1 MYKKQKLRYIFFT
14 ALLVSLS
21 MLLALPVMQVLEGY
35 ALRSV
40 KNQIASIENSIG
52 LDVSYNTDGH
62 DIFRQL
68 TFQEFRVSNLSIL
81 PEEIASADYVKFSYN
96 LPAMLLHSGESHLI
110 QIESSGL
117 RGNASLELINSILS
131 KISQSRSDQ
140 YAENKKKG
148 WIQKKIDQITE
159 NLIIEIRVA
168 GANVT
173 ISLDDAK
180 LGIVDTNA
188 EAVIQNGSIISGSFD
203 SKMFEA
209 YFSVSG
215 FEAAENFTIKAVKP
229 AIIAHLTDN
238 GIETGF
244 SLDSLDVILPSF
256 QKNSIT
262 GKASFLN
269 GNMILQPE
277 TLLPKTVTAEIDFAT
292 ASLLLQQEFT
302 LQLTNENSFLS
313 LEQIDD
319 SKNYSIAINSSTFRT
334 AVSGSGKDL
343 PVFSEI
349 QNPEVRFQGNI
360 SSLTNFSSFSWVS
373 GSVKADIPVNLLLN
387 GDAYD
392 KNDTLHILLPETSAE
407 IFRNPTKKTLNYL
420 GRSSSFSASI
430 DSVFS
435 NAPKGVL
442 NLSFPTVLVETKNE
456 ELVDISFQ
464 SINADFSISIED
476 WKLDADAA
484 NPQLFILQT
493 TDSISARLSA
503 AAQAAVFSGE
513 GEKASFSVPLA
524 VSVNYAPDSGNITS
538 QISFS
543 DFSLDDIQPT
553 LSGVISLETA
563 INSPQA
569 TVNVLLDELSADMQ
583 YNSLEKTF
591 SSSLVLENFLPVQY
605 GSYMNLFIAQNL
617 IEYIEPLSVSGSAEL
632 NGSING
638 KLTNAFYAG
647 KFTVNNAIFSES
659 LILDSFDIDFSGN
672 SETLAIH
679 ALNTE
684 LEGYDLSASGTL
696 QIQSLIPE
704 IQALITIPP
713 REAMEEKTYL
723 SFQLTGSELLKG
735 EANVTYSDFPD
746 LDLSFDYAVNS
757 EFTSADFNG
766 IVVFRGYPYT
776 FNLSANVPEKRAAVR
791 ISPPDSG
798 AYSLSATLETIA
810 DQPSIIGNFIIDNG
824 FLPDYLSIS
833 PLLQSIKITAVG
845 DFRLTNPEE
854 WLVNLDNVE
863 FKGVEI
869 KNKAIEFSLSDAAIS
884 PQTINAG
891 IVRFQDDYRGLSGN
905 AQAGFNIDESGR
917 LEFSS
922 SIELRNE
929 IEEYAITFSVNNGE
943 YSVFTELWSADLRHL
958 PFDLGTGY
966 ADGFLRFQGNA
977 ERYELRADL
986 GIRNGSISRT
996 AYSGKTK
1003 IEATEKELRIV
1014 DFAGKYGK
1022 NTVDDFS
1029 LVFEFATGSIT
1040 SSSSQQFQ
1048 TQNGIV
1054 SFDLELDTSV
1064 KPAASFAK
1072 LSIDDVTSQNLLVNA
1087 QVSNIQSNGISLLA
1101 DFPAEIQLSN
1111 GALFITGGESESI
1124 IIEISRQGNIYAS
1137 LGQGAESSLPF
1148 SLSLNGS
1155 YKDGLVDITSTDLE
1169 FDLTTLNNLLKFTE
1183 YLYFEEGKVYG
1194 TLSIAGALSDPDFY
1208 GEVFSDYVEI
1218 TSDILKNR
1226 VTVENV
1232 SATISEKTLFFV
1244 PFYAQ
1249 VDNSFANVDI
1259 TIDLEYIVPYYYDVT
1274 FTIPE
1279 DNQIAMQKTIG
1290 SIGLDFDGMI
1300 SGTVNL
1306 NGAGPEMLISGNAVL
1321 DNTVISM
1328 APEGKVLPDEKQMV
1342 SAELEL
1348 LTRNNVSAVFPNRD
1362 FPIINATVSENQR
1375 LMVSY
1380 NASNK
1385 NYSVQG
1391 NLQILGGEIFYFQRS
1406 FFITSGRLRFNEDHL
1421 SQFDPLISLE
1431 AKLRDFD
1438 RTGEK
1443 VDIQLELQNDSYT
1456 NLSPV
1461 LSSRPQKSL
1470 GEIAEILGQNILPA
1484 AYVGDT
1490 NISSA
1495 LALATLAGDV
1505 IQQLGIIELD
1515 PISDFENIIRNNL
1528 QLDVFSIR
1536 TQVFQNI
1543 ILDTLSPSQFQII
1556 SINPIARY
1564 LDNTSLFLGKY
1575 MNNDLFLQAMF
1586 HISVND
1592 RYGSGFFMTDDLKLD
1607 VELSMEWENPLYYLR
1622 ISTQP
1627 EGLQPYQLLDAL
1639 TLGISWNISL

>member
-1 MYKKQKLRYIFFT
+1 
-14 ALLVSLS
+14 
-21 MLLALPVMQVLEGY
+21 MLLALPVMQVLESY

-40 KNQIASIENSIG
+40 RNEIASIEDSVG
-52 LDVSYNTDGH
+52 LGVSYITDGH

-68 TFQEFRVSNLSIL
+68 TFQELHVSNHSIL
-81 PEEIASADYVKFSYN
+81 PEEIVGADYVKFSYN
-96 LPAMLLHSGESHLI
+96 LPAMLLHSRESHLI

-117 RGNASLELINSILS
+117 RGIVSIEQINSIRSNLS
-131 KISQSRSDQ
+131 LSRS
-140 YAENKKKG
+140 AHNSEKEKKS
-148 WIQKKIDQITE
+148 WIQRKIAQISE
-159 NLIIEIRVA
+159 NLIIEISVS
-168 GANVT
+168 GANVK
-173 ISLDDAK
+173 ISLDDAE
-180 LGIVDTNA
+180 LDIVESNA
-188 EAVIQNGSIISGSFD
+188 KAVIQNGRIINGSFE

-209 YFSVSG
+209 YFSGSD
-215 FEAAENFTIKAVKP
+215 FQAAETFTIKAVKP
-229 AIIAHLTDN
+229 FITANLNDN

-244 SLDSLDVILPSF
+244 SLDSLEVLLPSF
-256 QKNSIT
+256 QKSSIKGT
-262 GKASFLN
+262 ASFLN
-269 GNMILQPE
+269 GNMILQTE
-277 TLLPKTVTAEIDFAT
+277 TLLPKTVSAEIDSVT
-292 ASLLLQQEFT
+292 ASLLIQQDIT
-302 LQLTNENSFLS
+302 LELTNEGSFLS
-313 LEQIDD
+313 LEQIED
-319 SKNYSIAINSSTFRT
+319 SSNYSIAINSSTFRT
-334 AVSGSGKDL
+334 TVSGSGKDIS
-343 PVFSEI
+343 VFSEI
-349 QNPEVRFQGNI
+349 RKPEVRFQGNF

-373 GSVKADIPVNLLLN
+373 GPVMADIPVNLVLK
-387 GDAYD
+387 GDTYD

-435 NAPKGVL
+435 DAPEGVL

-464 SINADFSISIED
+464 SNTADFSIDIED
-476 WKLDADAA
+476 WKLDAAAA
-484 NPQLFILQT
+484 NPQLFILQAE
-493 TDSISARLSA
+493 DGLSARLSA
-503 AAQAAVFSGE
+503 AVQASVFSGE
-513 GEKASFSVPLA
+513 VDKASFSVPLA
-524 VSVNYAPDSGNITS
+524 VSVNFAPESGNITS

-543 DFSLDDIQPT
+543 DFLLEDILPA
-553 LSGVISLETA
+553 LSGIISLETTV
-563 INSPQA
+563 NSPHA
-569 TVNVLLDELSADMQ
+569 AVSIKLEELSADLQ

-591 SSSLVLENFLPVQY
+591 SSILVLDNFLPVHY

-617 IEYIEPLSVSGSAEL
+617 IEYIEPLAVSGSVEL
-632 NGSING
+632 NGSISD

-647 KFTVNNAIFSES
+647 EFTVNNAVLAET

-672 SETLAIH
+672 SEKLAIH
-679 ALNTE
+679 AFNTE
-684 LEGYDLSASGTL
+684 MEGYDLSASGTL
-696 QIQSLIPE
+696 QLQSLIPE

-713 REAMEEKTYL
+713 RAAMEEKKYL
-723 SFQLTGSELLKG
+723 SVQLTGSELLSGAAK
-735 EANVTYSDFPD
+735 VKYSDFPD

-757 EFTSADFNG
+757 DFTTADFNG
-766 IVVFRGYPYT
+766 IVVFRDNPYI
-776 FNLSANVPEKRAAVR
+776 FNLSSNIPEKSAEAR
-791 ISPPDSG
+791 IGPPDSG
-798 AYSLSATLETIA
+798 SYSLSATLGTKE
-810 DQPSIIGNFIIDNG
+810 DQPAISGKFAIDNG
-824 FLPDYLSIS
+824 FLPDYLTAS
-833 PLLQSIKITAVG
+833 PVLQSIKITAG
-845 DFRLTNPEE
+845 GAFRLNNLED
-854 WLVNLDNVE
+854 WLVNFDNVE
-863 FKGVEI
+863 LKGIEI
-869 KNKAIEFSLSDAAIS
+869 KNKAVELSFSDAAIS

-891 IVRFQDDYRGLSGN
+891 TVRFQDDYRGLSGK
-905 AQAGFNIDESGR
+905 AQAGFITDDSGR
-917 LEFSS
+917 PEFSS
-922 SIELRNE
+922 SIELRND
-929 IEEYAITFSVNNGE
+929 IEEYAITFSVNDGE
-943 YSVFTELWSADLRHL
+943 YSIFTELWSADLRHL

-996 AYSGKTK
+996 AYSGKTR
-1003 IEATEKELRIV
+1003 IEATEKELKIV

-1022 NTVDDFS
+1022 NTVDNFS
-1029 LVFEFATGSIT
+1029 LIFEFATGSIT
-1040 SSSSQQFQ
+1040 SSSSQKFQ
-1048 TQNGIV
+1048 TQNGLV
-1054 SFDLELDTSV
+1054 SFDLDLVTKV
-1064 KPAASFAK
+1064 QPVATFAN
-1072 LSIDDVTSQNLLVNA
+1072 LSINAFTSQNLLINA
-1087 QVSNIQSNGISLLA
+1087 QVRNIQSNGISLLA
-1101 DFPAEIQLSN
+1101 DFPAKIQLSN
-1111 GALFITGGESESI
+1111 GALFISGGESESI

-1137 LGQGAESSLPF
+1137 LGQDAESSLPL

-1155 YKDGLVDITSTDLE
+1155 YKDGFIDITSNDLE
-1169 FDLTTLNNLLKFTE
+1169 FDLTTLNSLLKFSE

-1218 TSDILKNR
+1218 TSGILRNK

-1249 VDNSFANVDI
+1249 IDSSFVNVDI

-1274 FTIPE
+1274 FNISE
-1279 DNQIAMQKTIG
+1279 DNQVAMQKTIE

-1321 DNTVISM
+1321 DDTVISM

-1362 FPIINATVSENQR
+1362 FPIINATVSENQK
-1375 LMVSY
+1375 LIVSY
-1380 NASNK
+1380 NASNQ

-1438 RTGEK
+1438 RSGEK
-1443 VDIQLELQNDSYT
+1443 VDIQLELQNDSYM
-1456 NLSPV
+1456 NLSPI

-1543 ILDTLSPSQFQII
+1543 ILETLSPSQFQVI

-1564 LDNTSLFLGKY
+1564 LDNTSIFLGKY